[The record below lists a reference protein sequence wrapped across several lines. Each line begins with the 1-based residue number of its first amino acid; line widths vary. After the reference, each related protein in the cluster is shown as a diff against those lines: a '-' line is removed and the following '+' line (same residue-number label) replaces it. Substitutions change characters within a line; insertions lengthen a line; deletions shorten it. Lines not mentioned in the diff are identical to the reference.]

1 MTNTKYVRDE
11 LRKTNKGKLKLNSLY
26 GQMVKEYYKSGT
38 THANMEGLN
47 NDKSE
52 KR

>member
-11 LRKTNKGKLKLNSLY
+11 VRKTNKGKLKLNSLY
-26 GQMVKEYYKSGT
+26 GQMVTEYYKSGN
-38 THANMEGLN
+38 THCKMEELN